1 MYFPHRGQQRR
12 EESQLRGLVR
22 YFIKLWLKIFSL
34 VTGANIDL
42 VCFPVPES
50 CGPTCFVAALEWE
63 LINRLTFVI
72 KPKNLIEGDFTS

>member
-12 EESQLRGLVR
+12 EESQLRGPVR

-42 VCFPVPES
+42 VCFLVPES
-50 CGPTCFVAALEWE
+50 CGPTCFVAALE
-63 LINRLTFVI
+63 
-72 KPKNLIEGDFTS
+72 